1 MLRGLTDLVDEEA
14 DVITLFESM
23 MSAEDPRDAGSAWA
37 EGMRRRHAGI
47 ARIVARLADAG
58 RLRSDV
64 DAARAADVIAALVTD
79 DVCDVLV
86 DQRGWSFDEYE
97 TWLRDTMRALVLDP
111 SG

>member
-47 ARIVARLADAG
+47 ARIVDAG